1 MKKLLN
7 TAFIYALA
15 AMAGGVFYREFTK
28 FNGFSGRTAL
38 GLVHTHLFLLGT
50 MFFLLAALFSKELDW
65 ARGRNFRLFYGLYN
79 TGLCVTAVMLAVR
92 GAGTGAS
99 AFPRDGRGNL
109 RRSGAGT
116 YLPGRGARGVFPLP
130 EKNGVHGQ
138 CAIISFKKQKPAFFS
153 SKNVGFFIF
162 LFHRNAPQDNP
173 RIPRKNR
180 PASSTRRWE
189 SRHGPIHTL
198 NMWSA

>member
-50 MFFLLAALFSKELDW
+50 VFFLLAALFSKELDW
-65 ARGRNFRLFYGLYN
+65 AQERNFRLFYGLYN
-79 TGLCVTAVMLAVR
+79 IGLCVTAVMLAVR
-92 GAGTGAS
+92 GAAQVLALPLS
-99 AFPRDGRGNL
+99 RGMDNL

-116 YLPGRGARGVFPLP
+116 YLPGRRACGVFPLP

-153 SKNVGFFIF
+153 SKNVGFFYF
-162 LFHRNAPQDNP
+162 PFSSE
-173 RIPRKNR
+173 R
-180 PASSTRRWE
+180 PAR
-189 SRHGPIHTL
+189 
-198 NMWSA
+198 

>member
-50 MFFLLAALFSKELDW
+50 VFFLLAALFSKELDW
-65 ARGRNFRLFYGLYN
+65 ARERNFRLFYGLYN

-92 GAGTGAS
+92 GMDAAISGVAGLGHIC
-99 AFPRDGRGNL
+99 L
-109 RRSGAGT
+109 GAG
-116 YLPGRGARGVFPLP
+116 LVVFFL
-130 EKNGVHGQ
+130 
-138 CAIISFKKQKPAFFS
+138 SLKKTACTA
-153 SKNVGFFIF
+153 NV
-162 LFHRNAPQDNP
+162 Q
-173 RIPRKNR
+173 
-180 PASSTRRWE
+180 
-189 SRHGPIHTL
+189 
-198 NMWSA
+198 

>member
-50 MFFLLAALFSKELDW
+50 VFFLLAALFSKELDW
-65 ARGRNFRLFYGLYN
+65 ARERNFRLFYGLYN

-92 GAGTGAS
+92 GAAQVLALPLSRGMDVAISGEI
-99 AFPRDGRGNL
+99 GR
-109 RRSGAGT
+109 AH
-116 YLPGRGARGVFPLP
+116 V
-130 EKNGVHGQ
+130 
-138 CAIISFKKQKPAFFS
+138 
-153 SKNVGFFIF
+153 
-162 LFHRNAPQDNP
+162 
-173 RIPRKNR
+173 
-180 PASSTRRWE
+180 
-189 SRHGPIHTL
+189 
-198 NMWSA
+198 

>member
-79 TGLCVTAVMLAVR
+79 TGLCVTAQVLALPLSRGMDAAISGVAGLGHICL
-92 GAGTGAS
+92 GAG
-99 AFPRDGRGNL
+99 L
-109 RRSGAGT
+109 V
-116 YLPGRGARGVFPLP
+116 VFFL
-130 EKNGVHGQ
+130 
-138 CAIISFKKQKPAFFS
+138 SLKKTACTA
-153 SKNVGFFIF
+153 NV
-162 LFHRNAPQDNP
+162 Q
-173 RIPRKNR
+173 
-180 PASSTRRWE
+180 
-189 SRHGPIHTL
+189 
-198 NMWSA
+198 

>member
-50 MFFLLAALFSKELDW
+50 VFFLLAALFSKELDW
-65 ARGRNFRLFYGLYN
+65 ARERNFRLFYGLYN

-99 AFPRDGRGNL
+99 ASRGMDAAI
-109 RRSGAGT
+109 SGGAG
-116 YLPGRGARGVFPLP
+116 LGHICLGAGLVVFFL
-130 EKNGVHGQ
+130 
-138 CAIISFKKQKPAFFS
+138 SLKKTACTA
-153 SKNVGFFIF
+153 NV
-162 LFHRNAPQDNP
+162 Q
-173 RIPRKNR
+173 
-180 PASSTRRWE
+180 
-189 SRHGPIHTL
+189 
-198 NMWSA
+198 

>member
-50 MFFLLAALFSKELDW
+50 VFFLLAALFSKELDW
-65 ARGRNFRLFYGLYN
+65 ARERNFRLFYGLYN

-92 GAGTGAS
+92 GAAQVL
-99 AFPRDGRGNL
+99 AL
-109 RRSGAGT
+109 RGAGT
-116 YLPGRGARGVFPLP
+116 YLPGRGPRGDFPLP

>member
-50 MFFLLAALFSKELDW
+50 VFFLLAALFSKELDW
-65 ARGRNFRLFYGLYN
+65 AQERNFRLFYGLYN
-79 TGLCVTAVMLAVR
+79 IGLCVTAVMLA
-92 GAGTGAS
+92 
-99 AFPRDGRGNL
+99 
-109 RRSGAGT
+109 
-116 YLPGRGARGVFPLP
+116 
-130 EKNGVHGQ
+130 VHGQ